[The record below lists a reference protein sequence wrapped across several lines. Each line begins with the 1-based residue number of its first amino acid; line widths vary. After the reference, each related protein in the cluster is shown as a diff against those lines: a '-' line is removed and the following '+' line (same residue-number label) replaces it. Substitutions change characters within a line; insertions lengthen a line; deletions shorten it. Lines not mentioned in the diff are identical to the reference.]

1 MKYTFIFL
9 AIKVKNSAKSIV
21 PLPSASTSLIMSY
34 NSASVGFY
42 PKLLITVPNSL
53 VVIVP
58 SPSLSKR
65 EKASL
70 NSATYSSV
78 S

>member
-1 MKYTFIFL
+1 M
-9 AIKVKNSAKSIV
+9 
-21 PLPSASTSLIMSY
+21 
-34 NSASVGFY
+34 
-42 PKLLITVPNSL
+42 TVPSSF

-70 NSATYSSV
+70 NSEICSSESWSAIFIDRARLLTV
-78 S
+78 LRRWGAG